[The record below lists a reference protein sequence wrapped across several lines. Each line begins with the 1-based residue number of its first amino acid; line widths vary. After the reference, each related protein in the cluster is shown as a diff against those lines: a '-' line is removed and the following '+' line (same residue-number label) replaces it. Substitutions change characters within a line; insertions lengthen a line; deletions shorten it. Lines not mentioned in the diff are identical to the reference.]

1 MKIVVI
7 GGSGLV
13 GAQLVRRLEGSGH
26 EVVAASPSLG
36 IDTLTGKGVAEALAG
51 SQVVVDVSNSPSLE
65 GEIALDFFERSS
77 RNLLAAEVAAGV
89 GHHLALSVT
98 GTDRLLQ
105 SGYFRAKKAQEN
117 LIIASPMPYTILHS
131 TQFFEFIEGIV
142 EAGADGDAVHVSPA
156 FIQPIA
162 SADVATALADI
173 AVGEPV
179 FGIVE
184 VTGPE
189 RYRLDELARI
199 VLAANEDLRQ
209 VVTDPRARYFGA
221 ELDDRSLTPGDHPRF
236 APTEFADWLRRHRR

>member
-36 IDTLTGKGVAEALAG
+36 IDTLTGRGVAEALAG

-98 GTDRLLQ
+98 GTDRLQQ

>member
-13 GAQLVRRLEGSGH
+13 GAQLVKRLEKQGH
-26 EVVAASPSLG
+26 EIVAASPSLG
-36 IDTLTGKGVAEALAG
+36 IDTLSGRGLAAALAG
-51 SQVVVDVSNSPSLE
+51 AMVVVDVSNSPSLD
-65 GEIALDFFERSS
+65 GDIALDFFERSS
-77 RNLLAAEVAAGV
+77 RNLLAAEVEAGV

-98 GTDRLLQ
+98 GTDRLQQ

-142 EAGADGDAVHVSPA
+142 EAGASGDEVHVSPA

-162 SADVATALADI
+162 SADVATALADL
-173 AVGEPV
+173 AVREPV

-189 RYRLDELARI
+189 RYRLDALAKI
-199 VLAANEDLRQ
+199 VLAANEDARQ
-209 VVTDPRARYFGA
+209 VISDPRARYFGA

-236 APTEFADWLRRHRR
+236 APTQFEDWLRRSRH